1 MNQFLHSCLP
11 GKALA
16 AERNTLSGRIKASE
30 LAPRLAEALAR
41 AEPAGTVTYELSFAP
56 GPDEAVAVTGR
67 LQASLEATCQRC
79 LQPFVLKLEVPVEL
93 LLEARTAAQQGD
105 SGTTWD
111 AVETAPSLG
120 ELIEEELLLA
130 LPFLPRHA
138 PQECAASDDL
148 AALAVESAGE
158 TQRPFAG
165 LREAFD
171 AANRRC

>member
-11 GKALA
+11 GRALA
-16 AERNTLSGRIKASE
+16 AERSTLSGRVEASE
-30 LAPRLAEALAR
+30 LAPRLAEAVAR
-41 AEPAGTVTYELSFAP
+41 SEPAGTVSYELSFAP
-56 GPDEAVAVTGR
+56 GPDEAVAVTGW

-79 LQPFVLKLEVPVEL
+79 LQPFVLHLEVPVEV
-93 LLEARTAAQQGD
+93 LLEARAAAQQAD

-148 AALAVESAGE
+148 AALAAESREE

-165 LREAFD
+165 LREALD
-171 AANRRC
+171 AANRRD

>member
-1 MNQFLHSCLP
+1 MTQSVHGRLP

-16 AERNTLSGRIKASE
+16 ADRRTLSGRIEAAE

-41 AEPAGTVTYELSFAP
+41 TEPVGTVTYELSFAP

-67 LQASLEATCQRC
+67 LQASLETTCQRC
-79 LQPFVLKLEVPVEL
+79 LRPFMLHLEVPVKV
-93 LLEARTAAQQGD
+93 LLEARIPPEQTD
-105 SGTTWD
+105 SGSPWE
-111 AVETAPSLG
+111 AIETAPSLG

-138 PQECAASDDL
+138 PQACAAADEVEAR
-148 AALAVESAGE
+148 AADSGGG
-158 TQRPFAG
+158 TQRPFSG

-171 AANRRC
+171 AAKRGD

>member
-1 MNQFLHSCLP
+1 MNQFLHSRLP

-16 AERNTLSGRIKASE
+16 AERGTLSGRIEASE

-41 AEPAGTVTYELSFAP
+41 TEPAGTVTYELSFAP

-67 LQASLEATCQRC
+67 LQANLEATCQRC
-79 LQPFVLKLEVPVEL
+79 LRPFVLNLEVPVEV
-93 LLEARTAAQQGD
+93 LLEACAVAQPEAVGAVP
-105 SGTTWD
+105 D
-111 AVETAPSLG
+111 AVETTPSLV

-138 PQECAASDDL
+138 PQDCAAAGEV
-148 AALAVESAGE
+148 AALAPDSEGE

-171 AANRRC
+171 VAKRRD

>member
-1 MNQFLHSCLP
+1 MNQFLHSRLP

-16 AERNTLSGRIKASE
+16 AERNTLSGRLEASE

-41 AEPAGTVTYELSFAP
+41 AEPAGTVIYELSFAP

-79 LQPFVLKLEVPVEL
+79 LQPFVLKLEVPVEV
-93 LLEARTAAQQGD
+93 LLEAPTAAQQRD
-105 SGTTWD
+105 SGTMRD

-120 ELIEEELLLA
+120 ELIEEQLLLA

-138 PQECAASDDL
+138 PQECAASGEL
-148 AALAVESAGE
+148 AALAAESAEE

-171 AANRRC
+171 AAKRRG

>member
-1 MNQFLHSCLP
+1 MNQFLHSSLP

-16 AERNTLSGRIKASE
+16 AERRTLSGQIEASE

-41 AEPAGTVTYELSFAP
+41 AEPTGTVTYELSFAP

-79 LQPFVLKLEVPVEL
+79 LRPFVLNLEVPVEV
-93 LLEARTAAQQGD
+93 LLEARVAPQQEDPDAA
-105 SGTTWD
+105 WD

-138 PQECAASDDL
+138 PQECVAADEV
-148 AALAVESAGE
+148 AALAADPVGE

-165 LREAFD
+165 LREALD
-171 AANRRC
+171 AANRRS